1 MKKILTFAFLLFVFE
16 SSLFAAQNL
25 IELAPNEVL
34 ISEFKQERHLNGFK
48 VPIKSK
54 GYVVLTPKKGLVWE
68 TKEPFQTRL
77 IINDRGITQFVQGQ
91 NTLYLPISKFPGLM
105 KLQSVFEAS
114 LQGDWSLLEERFGVS
129 PVYVDDKWMISFSTD
144 NVGKDLQLKHIKI
157 TGARFVENIEIRR
170 PNGDLDVIYF
180 FGHKIKKSSSR
191 LEVNGNKK

>member
-1 MKKILTFAFLLFVFE
+1 MKKLLIFAVLLFVFE

-34 ISEFKQERHLNGFK
+34 ISDFRQERHLNGFRD
-48 VPIKSK
+48 PIKSK

-91 NTLYLPISKFPGLM
+91 KTLYLPTSKFPGLM

-114 LQGDWSLLEERFGVS
+114 LQGDWLLLEERFGVT
-129 PVYVDDKWMISFSTD
+129 PVYVDDKWMLNFSAD
-144 NVGKDLQLKHIKI
+144 NVGKDLQFKEIRI
-157 TGARFVENIEIRR
+157 TGARFVENVEIRR

-191 LEVNGNKK
+191 LEVNGTEK